1 MATEKKLIYAD
12 DARRAILKAD
22 PKLAYC
28 IERIKAV
35 DAVEVVHGRWI
46 DQSFVMNGGVV
57 RFCICSEC
65 RHEMTFETSYCPN
78 CGAKMDG
85 GADNG

>member
-1 MATEKKLIYAD
+1 MANEKKLIYAD
-12 DARRAILKAD
+12 DARRAILETE

-46 DQSFVMNGGVV
+46 SKTHDSEPFE
-57 RFCICSEC
+57 FTLYHCSEC
-65 RHEMTFETSYCPN
+65 DTPCAMERNFCSYC
-78 CGAKMDG
+78 
-85 GADNG
+85 GADMRERKEE